1 MRKAFTLIELLVV
14 ISIIALL
21 IAILLPALGAARE
34 SARSAQCLSRVRQLA
49 IAATAYSVDNKDQF
63 PPNNRKLGST
73 NVWFTYIVGYLPSDM
88 QTGLAGEGEIFAC
101 PNDEGSIR
109 TYNMNMWASSN
120 GFVGPSNETLSPKIG
135 VAGTLFDA
143 GVNKGSEMILVGEG
157 FSIFNVPGRGFAN
170 TWRFGDLGDTPGER
184 FAGPITGVPSGRYG
198 VTLPT
203 QINWTLH
210 GSNDDVTVAAGS
222 THFAYVDGH
231 AGVSQLNELVDSSGV
246 STLKALW
253 SPKDAELVGP

>member
-34 SARSAQCLSRVRQLA
+34 SARSAQCLSRVRQIA
-49 IAATAYSVDNKDQF
+49 IAATTYSVDNKDQF
-63 PPNNRKLGST
+63 PPNNRDEGSG
-73 NVWFTYIVGYLPSDM
+73 NVWFTYVIGYLPSDM
-88 QTGLAGEGEIFAC
+88 QAGMAGEGEIFSC

-120 GFVGPSNETLSPKIG
+120 GFRQIDPNPAIG
-135 VAGTLFDA
+135 VTGTLFDA
-143 GVNKGSEMILVGEG
+143 SVSRGSEMILVGEG

-170 TWRFGDLGDTPGER
+170 TWRFGDMGSTPGER

-198 VTLPT
+198 TTLPT

-210 GSNDDVTVAAGS
+210 GSNDDVQVAAGS

-231 AGVSQLNELVDSSGV
+231 AGVSQLNELVDASGV
-246 STLKALW
+246 STLDALW
-253 SPKDAELVGP
+253 SPKDAELVNASP